1 MNSDTST
8 EMIVPANVSWPYL
21 SRKNLTRDIP
31 TVTNNYI
38 SIGNWVLQN
47 GNGYFEISTQVNNS
61 GFTISKSY
69 RFSVINNATN
79 NVWQKLLPEVD
90 SGPSGSNNF
99 DLLINSSGSTVYFRV
114 KRSSGSTAGEIKIY
128 ISKYGSLDDIFTS
141 AQDTGG
147 PLSITVDYPRAYGL
161 NAVYLNEV
169 NTFTAN
175 QTVNAKLSV
184 KGDTSTTPSV
194 RFGAGTSALSS
205 VSSVDGSF
213 ILQGATGGSR
223 SQFEIIAPS
232 GSNRLI
238 LESDSLSG
246 SFLYPQGGDLKFN
259 AGSVSQVYYGNNPSK
274 GVMFAGGLTGS
285 NDIGISRVSSG
296 ILKVN
301 DGNSGYGSVSTKSLR
316 VNSID
321 SSKTQSI
328 YSSGNHVYIEN
339 SSGNP
344 IGFICNRGSGVA
356 AAFTAGVDRST
367 ISYDILGTF
376 GVAAQTN
383 ALVKD
388 SPGTGTL
395 AYRLWIN
402 TLGDIGVNTTLP
414 TQKLDVNGNVKGTN
428 FYGNGFNLTNIN
440 SSNLVGSISGSL
452 LSTPTASVLGGVKRN
467 AGILGQYVSGIS
479 SDGSLMY
486 GTLDSNFSK
495 TIAILSPKE
504 YEAPIVGYTANL
516 SSRNGRPILNFSHDT
531 GQSALWSSLIPY
543 DAYLNSG
550 LEFNAWWSS
559 QVTAGTVGWRVYLEK
574 INDGAIISSDNFFG
588 PYDIGTS
595 SVPASGRIKRTN
607 IALTSGNLN
616 GISPGDIVR
625 IKISR
630 NIAADDAA
638 GTAELHKVEIR
649 TLNTYPSQFIP

>member
-31 TVTNNYI
+31 TTTNNYI

-69 RFSVINNATN
+69 RFSVTSNATN

-90 SGPSGSNNF
+90 SGQSGSNNF
-99 DLLINSSGSTVYFRV
+99 DLLINSSGSTVSFRV
-114 KRSSGSTAGEIKIY
+114 KRVSGSTVGEIKIY
-128 ISKYGSLDDIFTS
+128 ISKYGSLDDVFTS

-161 NAVYLNEV
+161 NAVYLNEA

-175 QTVNAKLSV
+175 QTINAKLSV
-184 KGDTSTTPSV
+184 KGDTSTSPSV

-246 SFLYPQGGDLKFN
+246 SFLYSQGGDLKFN

-285 NDIGISRVSSG
+285 NDAGISRVSSG

-301 DGNSGYGSVSTKSLR
+301 DGGSAYGSISVKNLR
-316 VNSID
+316 VNSAD

-339 SSGNP
+339 SAGNP
-344 IGFICNRGSGVA
+344 IGFICNRGSGGVA

-367 ISYDILGTF
+367 ISYDILGSF
-376 GVAAQTN
+376 GVAAQAN
-383 ALVKD
+383 NLVKD

-395 AYRLWIN
+395 NYRLWIN
-402 TLGDIGVNTTLP
+402 TNGDLGVNTTLP
-414 TQKLDVNGNVKGTN
+414 TQKLDVNGNIKGTN

-440 SSNLVGSISGSL
+440 SNNIVGTISGSQL
-452 LSTPTASVLGGVKRN
+452 PNPSSGALGGVKSN
-467 AGILGQYVSGIS
+467 VGSLGQFVSGIS
-479 SDGSLMY
+479 SDGSLLY
-486 GTLDSNFSK
+486 GLVNSASAK
-495 TIAILSPKE
+495 TIAVLSPKE

-531 GQSALWSSLIPY
+531 GQSALWTSMIPY
-543 DAYLNSG
+543 DANLKSG
-550 LEFNAWWSS
+550 LSVNVWWSS
-559 QVTAGTVGWRVYLEK
+559 QASFGDVGWQFYLERV
-574 INDGAIISSDNFFG
+574 NENSIISDDRFIG
-588 PYDIGTS
+588 PYTIGVS
-595 SVPASGRIKRTN
+595 DVPSTGRIKK
-607 IALTSGNLN
+607 TSLILN
-616 GISPGDIVR
+616 SGQLSGISQGEIFR
-625 IKISR
+625 TKLSR
-630 NIAADDAA
+630 NIAVD
-638 GTAELHKVEIR
+638 TANAVAEFHKMEIR
-649 TLNTYPSQFIP
+649 TENVF

>member
-31 TVTNNYI
+31 TTTNNYI

-47 GNGYFEISTQVNNS
+47 GSAYFEISTQVNSS

-79 NVWQKLLPEVD
+79 NVWQKVLPEVD
-90 SGPSGSNNF
+90 SGVSGTNDF
-99 DLLINSSGSTVYFRV
+99 DLLINSSSSTVSFRIKRVAGSTV
-114 KRSSGSTAGEIKIY
+114 GEIKIY
-128 ISKYGSLDDIFTS
+128 ISKYGSLDDVFTS

-161 NAVYLNEV
+161 NTVYLNAV

-175 QTVNAKLSV
+175 QTINAKLTV
-184 KGDTSTTPSV
+184 KGDGSTSPSI
-194 RFGAGTSALSS
+194 RFGAGTSGLST

-213 ILQGATGGSR
+213 ILQGATGGSK
-223 SQFEIIAPS
+223 SQFETISPS
-232 GSNRLI
+232 GNYRVI
-238 LESDSLSG
+238 LESDSVNG
-246 SFLYPQGGDLKFN
+246 SSLYSQGGDLKFN
-259 AGSVSQVYYGNNPSK
+259 AGSVSQVYYGTNSAK
-274 GVMFAGGLTGS
+274 GIMFASTISGS
-285 NDIGISRVSSG
+285 TDIGLSRVSSG

-301 DGNSGYGSVSTKSLR
+301 NGGAGYGSISTQSLR

-328 YSSGNHVYIEN
+328 YGSGTHVYIEN
-339 SSGNP
+339 TSGNP
-344 IGFICNRGSGVA
+344 VGFICSYGTGMA
-356 AAFTAGVDRST
+356 AAITAGSDKTV
-367 ISYDILGTF
+367 ISYDTLGSF
-376 GVAAQTN
+376 GIASQLN
-383 ALVKD
+383 NLVKN

-395 AYRLWIN
+395 NYRLFIN
-402 TLGDIGVNTTLP
+402 TNGDIGVNRTNP
-414 TQKLDVNGNVKGTN
+414 SQRLDVNGNIKAN
-428 FYGNGFNLTNIN
+428 FYYGDAFYLTSIN
-440 SSNLVGSISGSL
+440 SNNLVGTVSGSL
-452 LSTPTASVLGGVKRN
+452 LPNPTISGLGGVKRN
-467 AGILGQYVSGIS
+467 QGILGQYVSGIS
-479 SDGSLMY
+479 SDGSLLY

-495 TIAILSPKE
+495 TIGVLSPKE
-504 YEAPIVGYTANL
+504 YEAPISGYTANL

-543 DAYLNSG
+543 DAYLQSG
-550 LEFNAWWSS
+550 LEFNAWWSCQS
-559 QVTAGTVGWRVYLEK
+559 TNGTVGWRVYLEK

-595 SVPASGRIKRTN
+595 SAPASGRIKKTSVP
-607 IALTSGNLN
+607 LTSGDLN

-630 NIAADDAA
+630 NIAADDAI
-638 GTAELHKVEIR
+638 GTAELHKVELR

>member
-8 EMIVPANVSWPYL
+8 EMIVPANISWPYL

-31 TVTNNYI
+31 TTTNNYI

-90 SGPSGSNNF
+90 SGQSGSNNF

-114 KRSSGSTAGEIKIY
+114 KRVSGSTVGEIKIY
-128 ISKYGSLDDIFTS
+128 ISKYGSLDDVFTS

-161 NAVYLNEV
+161 NAVYLNEA

-175 QTVNAKLSV
+175 QTINAKLSV
-184 KGDTSTTPSV
+184 KGDTSTSPSV
-194 RFGAGTSALSS
+194 RFGAGTSALST

-213 ILQGATGGSR
+213 ILQGATGGNR

-232 GSNRLI
+232 GSNRII

-246 SFLYPQGGDLKFN
+246 SFLYSQGGDLKFN

-301 DGNSGYGSVSTKSLR
+301 DGGSAYGSISTKSLR
-316 VNSID
+316 VNSTD
-321 SSKTQSI
+321 TSKTQSI
-328 YSSGNHVYIEN
+328 YSSGTHAYIEN
-339 SSGNP
+339 TSGNP
-344 IGFICNRGSGVA
+344 VGFICSRGSGVA
-356 AAFTAGVDRST
+356 AAFTAGADRST
-367 ISYDILGTF
+367 ISYDILGSF

-395 AYRLWIN
+395 NYRLWLN
-402 TLGDIGVNTTLP
+402 TNGDLGVNTTLP
-414 TQKLDVNGNVKGTN
+414 TQKLDVNGNIKGTN

-440 SSNLVGSISGSL
+440 SNNIVGTISGSQL
-452 LSTPTASVLGGVKRN
+452 PNPSSGALGGVKSN
-467 AGILGQYVSGIS
+467 VGSFGQFVSGIS
-479 SDGSLMY
+479 SDGSLLY
-486 GTLDSNFSK
+486 GLVNSASAK
-495 TIAILSPKE
+495 TIAVLSPKE
-504 YEAPIVGYTANL
+504 YEEPTVGYTANL
-516 SSRNGRPILNFSHDT
+516 STRNGRPILNFSHDT
-531 GQSALWSSLIPY
+531 GQSALWTSMIPY
-543 DAYLNSG
+543 DANLKSG
-550 LEFNAWWSS
+550 LSVNVWWSS
-559 QVTAGTVGWRVYLEK
+559 QASFGDVGWQFYLERV
-574 INDGAIISSDNFFG
+574 NENSIISDDRFIG
-588 PYDIGTS
+588 PYTIGVS
-595 SVPASGRIKRTN
+595 DVPSTGRIKK
-607 IALTSGNLN
+607 TSLILN
-616 GISPGDIVR
+616 SGQLSGISQGEIFR
-625 IKISR
+625 TKLSR
-630 NIAADDAA
+630 NIAVD
-638 GTAELHKVEIR
+638 TANAVAEFHKMEIR
-649 TLNTYPSQFIP
+649 TENVF